1 MCISPNNVLF
11 YLIISF
17 SGSIFEHKSSSHSYL
32 FSLRN
37 KENLKPF
44 KCPIYDQRNE
54 KAVWC
59 YSLCGAIFGGGPDL
73 HISSNA
79 NTNLLS
85 FTNLGGTY
93 CPPRGYKP
101 DTPQT
106 RALLAGSYKFTPTE
120 IEVFRR

>member
-1 MCISPNNVLF
+1 MF
-11 YLIISF
+11 LIF
-17 SGSIFEHKSSSHSYL
+17 LTDSIFEYKSSSHSFL
-32 FSLRN
+32 FSLRS
-37 KENLKPF
+37 KDNLGPF
-44 KCPIYDQRNE
+44 KCPIYDQRQD

-85 FTNLGGTY
+85 FTNLGNTY
-93 CPPRGYKP
+93 RPPDGYEP

-120 IEVFRR
+120 VEVFRR